1 MLVLTCLTFPMLLR
15 LKNAGEI
22 SVCVCVC
29 VCVCE
34 VRLGD
39 LKVSFSSLQSLS
51 RVQLFVTP

>member
-22 SVCVCVC
+22 SVCVC